1 MFRKAWYSPKFV
13 INSKYRSAEDYARL
27 RKEWQKEFYSPHNF
41 IGVDE
46 AANMEDHAWDAL
58 RYMATP
64 GWSHGLHK
72 IKKEKKYMFFKK
84 LWRSIE
90 GLETS
95 VEKHNKKISGDGV
108 HNSSNPGLNSR
119 VWELENKTDPEHI
132 DCHTCGCVVRKE
144 IAFRSHDRIEREGL
158 PEGTISFS
166 NVPPEYTEVVYETWY
181 CKLHKRGKKEYGS
194 K

>member
-1 MFRKAWYSPKFV
+1 MSKKEWNYPPKLIPNGDFDIEYITPAPFV
-13 INSKYRSAEDYARL
+13 PRVICNDRHWNSLRL
-27 RKEWQKEFYSPHNF
+27 REKILQGEWITE
-41 IGVDE
+41 
-46 AANMEDHAWDAL
+46 
-58 RYMATP
+58 
-64 GWSHGLHK
+64 
-72 IKKEKKYMFFKK
+72 KKEKKYMFFKK

-119 VWELENKTDPEHI
+119 VWDLENKTEPEYI

-144 IAFRSHDRIEREGL
+144 IAFRGNDRIEREGL

>member
-1 MFRKAWYSPKFV
+1 
-13 INSKYRSAEDYARL
+13 
-27 RKEWQKEFYSPHNF
+27 
-41 IGVDE
+41 
-46 AANMEDHAWDAL
+46 
-58 RYMATP
+58 
-64 GWSHGLHK
+64 
-72 IKKEKKYMFFKK
+72 MFFKK

-119 VWELENKTDPEHI
+119 VWDLENKIKPKYI

-144 IAFRSHDRIEREGL
+144 IAFRGHDRIEREEVFTATNPLFGK
-158 PEGTISFS
+158 P
-166 NVPPEYTEVVYETWY
+166 PAKDHPEYMEVTHETWY
-181 CKLHKRGKKEYGS
+181 CKLHKRDKKAYGS